1 MISDDEKKSDVSWL
15 ETYPFRKYVFPSQG
29 EASELIFSRVK
40 ITGRL
45 D

>member
-1 MISDDEKKSDVSWL
+1 MGKKKSDVSWL
-15 ETYPFRKYVFPSQG
+15 ETYPFRKYVCFPHKG
-29 EASELIFSRVK
+29 KASELIFSRVK